1 MMRIKS
7 ILFSFL
13 ILITI
18 ILLMGSINNNLGE
31 EILGWKMESVS
42 NEEFDFPYY
51 KIIEEPDTLSITNE
65 IIFNDKD
72 LLVIPKID
80 GGGMQ
85 VFVNEN
91 LIYETGDVVNFTGN
105 IWNYKHI
112 VNIPDK
118 YLGKELH
125 EITIKIFGLYDYGVS
140 KAPYLIE
147 QKDTFLV
154 LGLSNFFNNGFFYV
168 AFGASII
175 LTFIIII
182 LGFSNKEF
190 RESYFYLG
198 LAILFTGIYMLD
210 FVYRPTGGNEF
221 LFLLFKKSVMVSA
234 YLASIFIV
242 KGILKFHDKKSKFVN
257 ILFFVTIIITII
269 FSSINDPYYYKIAYL
284 NGNYIL
290 LINIFVAEYYLIKF
304 KDKYLFAPLTISFI
318 TMVHAII
325 NSIFVI
331 HQQYYVNYGLIIG
344 VVGIGLS
351 LIDKYVQMYEKVKK
365 SLLKA
370 RTDKLTGLYNRN
382 VIEEIDLSF
391 KNIIFTDLDNF
402 KIANDAMGHEY
413 GDKKIVEIASLFLKY
428 FRDETIIR
436 FGGDEFIIFSKEE
449 NQNILINK
457 MNLIR
462 KDFKTKI
469 DKTTLNISYGIS
481 EISSDVENS
490 IREADSKMYL
500 MKNKDD

>member
-1 MMRIKS
+1 
-7 ILFSFL
+7 
-13 ILITI
+13 
-18 ILLMGSINNNLGE
+18 
-31 EILGWKMESVS
+31 
-42 NEEFDFPYY
+42 
-51 KIIEEPDTLSITNE
+51 
-65 IIFNDKD
+65 
-72 LLVIPKID
+72 
-80 GGGMQ
+80 
-85 VFVNEN
+85 
-91 LIYETGDVVNFTGN
+91 
-105 IWNYKHI
+105 
-112 VNIPDK
+112 
-118 YLGKELH
+118 
-125 EITIKIFGLYDYGVS
+125 
-140 KAPYLIE
+140 
-147 QKDTFLV
+147 
-154 LGLSNFFNNGFFYV
+154 
-168 AFGASII
+168 
-175 LTFIIII
+175 
-182 LGFSNKEF
+182 
-190 RESYFYLG
+190 
-198 LAILFTGIYMLD
+198 
-210 FVYRPTGGNEF
+210 
-221 LFLLFKKSVMVSA
+221 MVSA
-234 YLASIFIV
+234 YLTSIFIV

-402 KIANDAMGHEY
+402 KIANDVMGHEF
-413 GDKKIVEIASLFLKY
+413 GDRKIEDIAKLFLKC
-428 FRDETIIR
+428 FNDETIIR